1 MPRFLQLMHKEQR
14 FSLKMNSLRQ
24 LTKVFV

>member
-14 FSLKMNSLRQ
+14 FSLKMNMLWR